1 MVLCFQYKKMRD
13 ELNLIEQIISVL
25 GIERPEIHNEAQAK
39 DFINKY
45 IKQYLKAINIE
56 RETSESIFEI

>member
-1 MVLCFQYKKMRD
+1 MRD
-13 ELNLIEQIISVL
+13 ELNLIEQIVSIL
-25 GIERPEIHNEAQAK
+25 GVERPEIHNEAQAK
-39 DFINKY
+39 EFINKY